1 MKKKFIISL
10 LVIISLFIITGCG
23 KTNNKSKENKESN
36 EKVTFT
42 VESKHD
48 HVTFKVP
55 EGADT
60 GYFKDLGHSC
70 FISYYTNQTS
80 VAALYPHDD
89 KVDKID
95 KVTINDFTYDTY
107 KYVEGT
113 TSSYVYRTKVN
124 KDYHLFVYECMSKEY
139 DDSQVEKFM
148 DTVEY
153 TYDSINYKYE

>member
-1 MKKKFIISL
+1 MKKKIIISL
-10 LVIISLFIITGCG
+10 LVIISLFIITGCE
-23 KTNNKSKENKESN
+23 KTNNKSKDNEKSN

-70 FISYYTNQTS
+70 FISYYTNQSS

-113 TSSYVYRTKVN
+113 TSSYVYRTKIN
-124 KDYHLFVYECMSKEY
+124 NDYHLFIYECINSEY

-153 TYDSINYKYE
+153 TYDSIDYKYE

>member
-1 MKKKFIISL
+1 MKKKIIISL
-10 LVIISLFIITGCG
+10 LVIISLFIITGCE
-23 KTNNKSKENKESN
+23 KTNNKSKDNEKSN

-70 FISYYTNQTS
+70 FISYY
-80 VAALYPHDD
+80 
-89 KVDKID
+89 KID